1 MPRSVSQFTPTAK
14 VSHADR
20 AVVGCGGGGI
30 DPVHLDAQQG
40 KACQGLHHTEQYHQ
54 GELWQQWQQGLL
66 GQADTAFEA
75 DGQQQEE
82 GEGVIECGGQ
92 LELGSHQTGQQ
103 AKQEKEYNNIQHE
116 GSQEAIHRVLAC

>member
-1 MPRSVSQFTPTAK
+1 M
-14 VSHADR
+14 
-20 AVVGCGGGGI
+20 
-30 DPVHLDAQQG
+30 
-40 KACQGLHHTEQYHQ
+40 
-54 GELWQQWQQGLL
+54 WQQWQQGLL